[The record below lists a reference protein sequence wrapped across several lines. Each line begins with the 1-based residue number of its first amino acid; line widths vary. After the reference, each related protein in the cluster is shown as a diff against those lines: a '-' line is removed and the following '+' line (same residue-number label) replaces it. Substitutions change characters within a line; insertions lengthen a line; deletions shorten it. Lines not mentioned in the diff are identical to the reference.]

1 MINDKFEEFLEGEI
15 CMTQEELD
23 ELMSGAAD
31 NIDGLDDEISDELLE
46 EETVKD
52 ELESAG
58 VEVNEELE
66 DDTVPSGYNDDTA
79 HHWPL
84 PATDENKMV
93 HQLDDVTKESEE
105 KASEIF
111 DIIEAISND
120 LMDKEETLS
129 AVSEVLSSNIELFTT
144 LSAKFPDVEAFKV
157 QLEKNET
164 ALKDTATTVESLQ
177 NSGDSI
183 MSVMDIMQYQDIHRQ
198 KIERVINVMRAL
210 SKYMNTLFEGKIDD
224 EKRVSS
230 AQHIAGDTHND
241 VASTDDIE
249 ALLAQ
254 FGQ

>member
-1 MINDKFEEFLEGEI
+1 
-15 CMTQEELD
+15 MTQEELD
-23 ELMSGAAD
+23 ALMNGD
-31 NIDGLDDEISDELLE
+31 MDDIDGIDEVSAEEVSDTEASSDEE
-46 EETVKD
+46 EITPT
-52 ELESAG
+52 G
-58 VEVNEELE
+58 FTEEHY
-66 DDTVPSGYNDDTA
+66 PM
-79 HHWPL
+79 

-111 DIIEAISND
+111 DIIEGISND
-120 LMDKEETLS
+120 LMDKEETLTS
-129 AVSEVLSSNIELFTT
+129 VIEVLTSNVELFTT
-144 LSAKFPDVEAFKV
+144 LTTKFPEVEAFKE

-164 ALKDTATTVESLQ
+164 ALSEANETVEILQ

-224 EKRVSS
+224 DKRVAS
-230 AQHIAGDTHND
+230 AKHLAGDTHND

-254 FGQ
+254 FGS

>member
-1 MINDKFEEFLEGEI
+1 
-15 CMTQEELD
+15 MTQEELD
-23 ELMSGAAD
+23 ALMSGAVD
-31 NIDGLDDEISDELLE
+31 DIDALEDDVDEISAEQESTALAI
-46 EETVKD
+46 EETVK
-52 ELESAG
+52 ATAK
-58 VEVNEELE
+58 E
-66 DDTVPSGYNDDTA
+66 DDETPAGYTEDTS

-111 DIIEAISND
+111 DIIESISND
-120 LMDKEETLS
+120 MMEKEVNVQKSIDTFT
-129 AVSEVLSSNIELFTT
+129 ANIALFTT
-144 LSAKFPDVEAFKV
+144 LTTKFPEVEAFKTSLA
-157 QLEKNET
+157 QNEEALESANET
-164 ALKDTATTVESLQ
+164 FEVLQ
-177 NSGDSI
+177 TSGDSI

-210 SKYMNTLFEGKIDD
+210 SKYMNTLFEGRIDD
-224 EKRVSS
+224 DKRVSS

>member
-1 MINDKFEEFLEGEI
+1 
-15 CMTQEELD
+15 MTQEELD
-23 ELMSGAAD
+23 ALMAGATD
-31 NIDGLDDEISDELLE
+31 DIDALEDEIIEEDVAEESIEDIPEIE
-46 EETVKD
+46 EEVD
-52 ELESAG
+52 ESLPA
-58 VEVNEELE
+58 
-66 DDTVPSGYNDDTA
+66 GYNDDTA
-79 HHWPL
+79 HQWPL

-105 KASEIF
+105 KATEIF
-111 DIIEAISND
+111 DIIEGISND
-120 LMDKEETLS
+120 LMDKEENLS
-129 AVSEVLSSNIELFTT
+129 AVVEILTSNVELFTN
-144 LSAKFPDVEAFKV
+144 LSAKFPDIETFKT
-157 QLEKNET
+157 QLAKNED
-164 ALKDTATTVESLQ
+164 ALAQTNETIEILQ

-230 AQHIAGDTHND
+230 AQHIVGDTHND